1 MSQLS
6 VKQLLELAVFN
17 KVVEEQTRQHPLR
30 QLFWESTLRCNMKCQ
45 HCGSDCKVS
54 TTHPDMPFEDFEKV
68 LRRIKEAYDSHEIS
82 VVVTGGEPL
91 MRHDIVECGR
101 KIYSLEFPWGMVSNG
116 FLMTDKKIDDLL
128 GAGMRAATISLDGL
142 EENHDWM
149 RGVPGSFRNASH
161 AIERLA
167 KEPHFGFDVVT
178 CVNQRNFRQLGEF
191 KEYLISLGLKKW
203 RIFTVFPVGRAA
215 GNPELQIDS
224 EQYRQLMGFI
234 IDTRKEG
241 RISVSYACEGFLG
254 KYEGKVR
261 DHLFTCQAGIS
272 IAGVRIDGSI
282 SACTSIRSNY
292 DQGNIYTDDIVDV
305 WENRFENMRDREWM
319 HSGECADCG
328 YWKYCHGNGLHLRDD
343 EGRLIQCNLK
353 KLSI

>member
-6 VKQLLELAVFN
+6 VKQLLEFAVFN

-30 QLFWESTLRCNMKCQ
+30 QLFWECTLRCNMKCQ

-54 TTHPDMPFEDFEKV
+54 ALHPDMPFEDFEKV

-91 MRHDIVECGR
+91 MRLDIVECGR
-101 KIYSLEFPWGMVSNG
+101 KMYGLEFPWGMVSNG
-116 FLMTDKKIDDLL
+116 FLMTDKKIDELL
-128 GAGMRAATISLDGL
+128 GAGMRAATISLDGQ
-142 EENHDWM
+142 EEDHDWM

-167 KEPHFGFDVVT
+167 KESSFGFDVVT
-178 CVNQRNFRQLGEF
+178 CVNQRNFGLLDQF

-215 GNPELQIDS
+215 GNPELQINS
-224 EQYRQLMGFI
+224 EQYRQLMDFI

-254 KYEGKVR
+254 RYEGKVR

-292 DQGNIYTDDIVDV
+292 DQGNIYTDDIVDI

-319 HSGECADCG
+319 HSGECADCR